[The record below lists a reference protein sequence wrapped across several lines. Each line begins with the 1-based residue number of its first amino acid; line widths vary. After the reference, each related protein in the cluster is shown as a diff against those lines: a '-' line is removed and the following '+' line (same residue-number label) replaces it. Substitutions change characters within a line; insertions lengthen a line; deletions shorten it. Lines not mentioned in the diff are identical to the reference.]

1 MAGIDDLVA
10 ADYDVK
16 AKIYQSAQIG
26 LRNPVYSVAYGIVNY
41 ANNLNDI
48 GYLANTVI
56 YQDSA
61 LASNE
66 RPASAEIVKKML
78 KE

>member
-1 MAGIDDLVA
+1 MTLRQDLPVSPDWPA
-10 ADYDVK
+10 
-16 AKIYQSAQIG
+16 QS
-26 LRNPVYSVAYGIVNY
+26 LVYSVAYGIVNY